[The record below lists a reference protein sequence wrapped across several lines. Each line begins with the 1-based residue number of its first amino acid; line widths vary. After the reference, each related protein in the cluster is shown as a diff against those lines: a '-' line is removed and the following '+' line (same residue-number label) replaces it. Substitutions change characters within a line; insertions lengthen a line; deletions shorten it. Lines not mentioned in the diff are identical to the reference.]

1 MRATA
6 SDPLRPAPPWG
17 RRRIGRA
24 AALSGVVVLGA
35 LVGVGCSDGGDEL
48 AQRQAEVADRGAEV
62 MPFDLEATTHV
73 FTKTDEGG
81 LQVVQADDPDDA
93 ENIELIRAHLREERD
108 NFASGDFDDPA
119 AIHGHD
125 MPGVSELQAGYRE
138 ITVEYADRP
147 DGAQLTYTSDRPEMV
162 EAIHAW
168 FDRQVMDHGAHA
180 EAG

>member
-1 MRATA
+1 LA
-6 SDPLRPAPPWG
+6 
-17 RRRIGRA
+17 
-24 AALSGVVVLGA
+24 LGA
-35 LVGVGCSDGGDEL
+35 LGVAGCTDDGEEL
-48 AQRQAEVADRGAEV
+48 AQRQAEVAERGTEV

-73 FTKTDEGG
+73 FTQTDDGG
-81 LQVVQADDPDDA
+81 WQVVRADDPEDA

-108 NFASGDFDDPA
+108 NFAEGDFDDPA

-125 MPGVSELQAGYRE
+125 MPGVAELQAGYRD
-138 ITVEYADRP
+138 ITVIYADRP
-147 DGAQLTYTSDRPEMV
+147 DGAQLTYTSDEPDMV